1 MQRGANGQK
10 QPSQQQPGTT
20 ASTQQTPASS
30 ATAAVHHAFQLRTQL
45 REGKRG
51 GNKNNNTNQKQ
62 SIQNGDDASS
72 ALVGAHPIQV
82 NLQQQLLDM
91 FEDKYQSPILLV
103 LGQKGGGKS
112 FRMMT
117 LIMYLI
123 RNNIYDRYFFVL
135 PTYKFEASNSY
146 AWLAPF
152 KDRVYISTEY
162 TPEITQAFM
171 DRKDDTIPA
180 HEIPRT
186 FLWLDDVGCNEE
198 FRNDRMFVS
207 LLSIAR
213 HKRLSVA
220 LCYHSLTS
228 GCTLNP
234 FLRQN
239 VTHTLLFR
247 VTNEKLLES
256 IYEELISMTGQ
267 FERFKDFRFV
277 YNTHTCSSV
286 DPATGE
292 IEKNFNGLCINNSLG
307 CIDWEVAEWLPDESE
322 QLLEFLDVM
331 KEEMENELLPPPK
344 DALQFEEL
352 EPEVVLDIKP
362 KPVQEITEPLWNHI
376 IESSTSHPEWFY
388 NGNHRFLAKM
398 GNHFRHQRT
407 KNNSSP
413 SPYPPP
419 KNHIH
424 IPSHNAAYGGLTS
437 RDQALQRFKTMAQQ
451 RRIHHHQ
458 R

>member
-1 MQRGANGQK
+1 MQSRTSFA
-10 QPSQQQPGTT
+10 QQQQHQQKPCKTP
-20 ASTQQTPASS
+20 TQQTPTSS
-30 ATAAVHHAFQLRTQL
+30 TAAAVSNAVQFRTQL
-45 REGKRG
+45 NNGTTG
-51 GNKNNNTNQKQ
+51 QSSDGNNKQKKQ
-62 SIQNGDDASS
+62 QQNETI
-72 ALVGAHPIQV
+72 GAHPIQV

-91 FEDKYQSPILLV
+91 FEDRYQSPILLV

-152 KDRVYISTEY
+152 KDRVFISTEY
-162 TPEITQAFM
+162 TPEITAAFM
-171 DRKDDTIPA
+171 DRKDDTISA

-186 FLWLDDVGCNEE
+186 FLWLDDVGCNES

-256 IYEELISMTGQ
+256 IFEELISMTGQ

-277 YNTHTCSSV
+277 YNTHTCSQV

-292 IEKNFNGLCINNSLG
+292 IQKNFNGMCINNSLG
-307 CIDWEVAEWLPDESE
+307 CIDWEVSEWLPDESK

-331 KEEMENELLPPPK
+331 KEEMEAERLPPPK
-344 DALQFEEL
+344 QGLLFEDL
-352 EPEVVLDIKP
+352 EPEIVLDIKP
-362 KPVQEITEPLWNHI
+362 KPVEPVTDPLWNHI

-388 NGNHRFLAKM
+388 NGNHRFMSRMNQHL
-398 GNHFRHQRT
+398 G
-407 KNNSSP
+407 SSQNKKRNGY
-413 SPYPPP
+413 SMEAPPA
-419 KNHIH
+419 NYIRG
-424 IPSHNAAYGGLTS
+424 PSHNPQYGGLTS
-437 RDQALQRFKTMAQQ
+437 KALIVQRFKKMVK
-451 RRIHHHQ
+451 RHHTKT
-458 R
+458 